1 MKVFFIA
8 GLIFACQFP
17 VMAQPIFT
25 PPKGG
30 APKQTKGAGSRKT
43 AFTQGTIVACNTLD
57 RGRGRVE

>member
-1 MKVFFIA
+1 MKKALLAV

-43 AFTQGTIVACNTLD
+43 TSLHVAPKTLSQGSD
-57 RGRGRVE
+57 RL